1 MLGQS
6 VLNLLCADM
15 DADAIFGVN
24 DNRVNGD
31 ILIIERAG
39 DTYDDTAAYV
49 VTLPSDFPDAA
60 DAVNFDHIVYT
71 RAQVTAMLMINCYNI
86 NAAVPEITLAQAAEL
101 AYIRFLCVKY
111 KLMSS
116 RYVATNYHCDYNQCV
131 KLAGD
136 RTDTASIL
144 GDNANGIPRASKADV
159 QAALL
164 ATLTADH
171 MTKVNKS
178 FTNLVC
184 LVAYMFRTRAHHF
197 LPDMAKRYAELWAK
211 TATGKY
217 AFVNTFEKLATVG
230 LHAVMPFIL
239 DNFWTNKAENDK
251 CDVILKLRVNCAC
264 AGTALIPVLD
274 QGLRDILTVF
284 PQVENVMQ
292 DEIKYVKDMEAHL
305 TTHRWDHGINA
316 RFYNADTERI
326 DEKQT
331 GAIGALIRAAVTQL
345 APGTDLENSRAL
357 ARAAKLAPITGAA
370 LGLALK
376 NYVKSDKFVALQAAP
391 SQ

>member
-1 MLGQS
+1 
-6 VLNLLCADM
+6 M
-15 DADAIFGVN
+15 DADAIFGN
-24 DNRVNGD
+24 NNNRVNGD
-31 ILIIERAG
+31 ILIHERAG
-39 DTYDDTAAYV
+39 DTYDDNNAYV
-49 VTLPSDFPDAA
+49 VTLPTDFPDAA
-60 DAVNFDHIVYT
+60 TPGEFDHIVYT
-71 RAQVTAMLMINCYNI
+71 RQQVLAMMMINAYEI
-86 NAAVPEITLAQAAEL
+86 NQAVPEITVVQAAEL

-111 KLMSS
+111 KLISS
-116 RYVATNYHCDYNQCV
+116 QYAPANYHCDYNQCV
-131 KLAGD
+131 KL
-136 RTDTASIL
+136 DTANNNCDSVL
-144 GDNANGIPRASKADV
+144 RNNDYGIPAADKADV
-159 QAALL
+159 QRDLA

-171 MTKVNKS
+171 MVRLNKS

-217 AFVNTFEKLATVG
+217 AFVNSFERLATVG
-230 LHAVMPFIL
+230 LHAVMPQVL
-239 DNFWTNKAENDK
+239 DDFWVKKAEDDR

-284 PQVENVMQ
+284 PQVEKVME
-292 DEIKYVKDMEAHL
+292 DEIKYVKDTEVHL
-305 TTHRWDHGINA
+305 ANNRWDYGINA
-316 RFYNADTERI
+316 RFYNASTERI
-326 DEKQT
+326 DEKKT

-376 NYVKSDKFVALQAAP
+376 NYVKSDKFVALQVT
-391 SQ
+391 SGQ